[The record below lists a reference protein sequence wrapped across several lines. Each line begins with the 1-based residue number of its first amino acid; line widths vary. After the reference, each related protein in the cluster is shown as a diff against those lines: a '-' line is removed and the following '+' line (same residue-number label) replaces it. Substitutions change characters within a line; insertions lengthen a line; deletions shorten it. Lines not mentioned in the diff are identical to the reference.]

1 MWRPLRKVIAVISL
15 TLLCATGC
23 QKNNDPNH
31 HPQHLRL
38 AITTEPPQ
46 LDPRK
51 MKDSTSGAMARM
63 FSEGLMRLDLEG
75 RLSYGLAENYE
86 VDASKKRYLF
96 TLRENLKWSDGRA
109 LTAYDFEYSWKR
121 ILDPK
126 FLSEYAYMLFIIENA
141 QEIKEGK
148 LPSSALGVKVIDER
162 HLEVTLTNPTSYF
175 PEMTAFYTL
184 FPVPKDIDNEAEN
197 WAQNVGENFLSCGPF
212 QLISWKHNSELE
224 FVANANYWDKEGVQ
238 ISKISVSIIHDEST
252 ILSLFE
258 NGDIDFMGVS
268 PFATLPVDS
277 LPLWREKGL
286 LNKKAVAT
294 SLWYKINTTVPLLK
308 NPKVRA
314 ALSMAIDRD
323 SISRNVTM
331 GTMIPSDTM
340 LPPSMRL
347 NNHLIPERALREKA
361 QRLFLE
367 GVQEEGLE
375 LNELPKLKLSLNDT
389 ELNRRIAQA
398 IQQQWRENLGLDI
411 AVESLEWK
419 VYISKLHKLDYEIG
433 RMGWVADF
441 NDPIN
446 YLEVFK
452 YADPLKGGNNDTGW
466 EDPRYINL
474 LDQSSLA
481 SDEQTRKELLAEA
494 ERVLVEATPII
505 LLFHYTVNWL
515 QSPSLQNVC
524 ITGLGQVDF
533 KWASFSQTQRSAN
546 NP

>member
-1 MWRPLRKVIAVISL
+1 MRPAFRKTLAVISL
-15 TLLCATGC
+15 VLLCATGC
-23 QKNNDPNH
+23 QKSGAQSQH
-31 HPQHLRL
+31 SQHLRL

-51 MKDSTSGAMARM
+51 MKDSTSGSIGRM
-63 FSEGLMRLDLEG
+63 FCEGLMRTDIAG
-75 RLSYGLAENYE
+75 NITYGLAESYE
-86 VDASKKRYLF
+86 VDASQKRYLF
-96 TLRENLKWSDGRA
+96 TLRENLKWSDGRP
-109 LTAYDFEYSWKR
+109 LTAYDFEYSWKK

-126 FLSEYAYMLFIIENA
+126 FMSEYAYMLFVIENA
-141 QEIKEGK
+141 QQVKEGS
-148 LPSSALGVKVIDER
+148 LPASNLGVNVLDER
-162 HLEVTLTNPTSYF
+162 HLEITLNNPTAYF

-184 FPVPKDIDNEAEN
+184 YPVPKDIDETNEQ
-197 WAQNVGENFLSCGPF
+197 WAQNVTESFLSCGPF
-212 QLISWKHNSELE
+212 QLTSWKHNSELTL
-224 FVANANYWDKEGVQ
+224 VANPHYWDKENVKLSQ
-238 ISKISVSIIHDEST
+238 ITVSIIHDEST
-252 ILSLFE
+252 TLSLFE
-258 NGDIDFMGVS
+258 NNDIDFIGVN

-294 SLWYKINTTVPLLK
+294 SLWYKINTTMPLLK

-314 ALSMAIDRD
+314 ALSLAIDRD

-331 GTMIPSDTM
+331 GTMIPSDTF

-347 NNHLIPERALREKA
+347 NHHLIPERALREKA

-375 LNELPKLKLSLNDT
+375 LSELPKLKLSLNDT

-452 YADPLKGGNNDTGW
+452 YADPLRGGNNDTGW
-466 EDPRYINL
+466 EDSRFIHL
-474 LDQSSLA
+474 LDQSSTA
-481 SDEQTRKELLAEA
+481 SDEQTRKEFLAEA
-494 ERVLVEATPII
+494 ERVLVESTPVVP
-505 LLFHYTVNWL
+505 LFHYTVNWL
-515 QSPSLQNVC
+515 QNPNLQNVC

-533 KWASFSQTQRSAN
+533 KWAGFGNPESSAK
-546 NP
+546 P